1 MKAAHAI
8 VAWTPASAVESRTCG
23 QVRVGQWV
31 PRTAPNW
38 ALSYAH
44 LSGATSRQR
53 RSMTEAAALQALS
66 RDMARLRAA
75 GISLDAI
82 NAAFAEIDGWHFR

>member
-1 MKAAHAI
+1 
-8 VAWTPASAVESRTCG
+8 
-23 QVRVGQWV
+23 
-31 PRTAPNW
+31 
-38 ALSYAH
+38 
-44 LSGATSRQR
+44 
-53 RSMTEAAALQALS
+53 MTEAAALQALS